1 MKKREKRKKKDTTTE
16 AWVMPGPSAA
26 HAHTWR
32 RLERKEKKE
41 AAAAAAADF
50 KYNVYTTKEREMREI
65 YIYIERTGSTRRE
78 KGKTI
83 GSSINFDIQPI
94 VDGGCRVQSINALA
108 PAD

>member
-1 MKKREKRKKKDTTTE
+1 
-16 AWVMPGPSAA
+16 MPGPSAA

-41 AAAAAAADF
+41 AAAAAADF

-65 YIYIERTGSTRRE
+65 YIERTGFTRRE